1 MDSVQILQWLKL
13 VNMKLVSRGGQS
25 VTLVGKRLV
34 VFGGENA
41 KGPLLNDLHI
51 LDLESLTWGEID
63 ATGLPPSLRSDH
75 SAAIHADRYLFIFG
89 GSSHAARLND
99 LHVLDLQT
107 LEWSRPTQKGEM
119 PSPRAC
125 HAGITIGQN
134 WFIAGGG
141 DKRSGVSDTIGLN
154 MSTLVWSVVT
164 TVQSS
169 SPLACEGFSLVLV
182 TYRGLQML
190 VSFGGYKYNRQ
201 YSNEVNV
208 LKPSYKIEPLQQPLV
223 TKEVALPGK

>member
-1 MDSVQILQWLKL
+1 MDI
-13 VNMKLVSRGGQS
+13 VNYVEYVPTYIKYIFMPFQVSRGGQS

-34 VFGGENA
+34 VFGGEDV

-63 ATGLPPSLRSDH
+63 ATGLPPSPRSDH

-107 LEWSRPTQKGEM
+107 FAEARSYLVVAGLVQEDPTSM
-119 PSPRAC
+119 TCICNIVS
-125 HAGITIGQN
+125 I
-134 WFIAGGG
+134 
-141 DKRSGVSDTIGLN
+141 GVSDTIGLN

-164 TVQSS
+164 TVPSS

-223 TKEVALPGK
+223 TEEVALPGK